1 MAAVNMVQALNMALR
16 QEMEKNTSVTVM
28 GEDVGR
34 AGGVFR
40 VTEGLFERF
49 GGERVI
55 DTPLSEAG
63 IAGAAIGM
71 AVCGLL
77 PVAEIQFMGFIYGA
91 FDQIINHAARLRN
104 RSRGRFSCPIVIRT
118 PYGAGIKALE
128 IHSESTEA
136 LFAHIPG
143 IKVVVPSGPYNA
155 KGLLVSAIRD
165 PDPVIFLEP
174 TRLYRMIKEEVPE
187 EPYSIPLGRGRKVKE
202 GKALTLI
209 SWGSMLQRALKA
221 AEGFSFDTDVI
232 DLMSLSPWDEEMV
245 LSSVKKTGRAVIV
258 QEAPKTC
265 GFASEVAATIA
276 EEAIAYLR
284 GPVLRVT
291 AYDVVL
297 PFSKLE
303 EYYMPSIER
312 IKNKIE
318 EAMRY

>member
-16 QEMEKNTSVTVM
+16 QEMEKDPSVVIL

-34 AGGVFR
+34 DGGVFR
-40 VTEGLFERF
+40 VTEGLFEKF
-49 GGERVI
+49 GGERI
-55 DTPLSEAG
+55 MDTPLSETG
-63 IAGAAIGM
+63 IVGAAIGM
-71 AVCGLL
+71 SACGLL
-77 PVAEIQFMGFIYGA
+77 PVVEIQFMGFIYGA
-91 FDQIINHAARLRN
+91 FDQIVNHAARLRS
-104 RSRGRFSCPIVIRT
+104 RSRGRFTCPLVIRT

-136 LFAHIPG
+136 LFAHIQG
-143 IKVVVPSGPYNA
+143 LKVAVPSGPYVA
-155 KGLLVSAIRD
+155 KGLLLSAIRD

-174 TRLYRMIKEEVPE
+174 ARLYRMIKEDVPE
-187 EPYSIPLGRGRKVKE
+187 EQYTIPLGRARKARE
-202 GKALTLI
+202 GKAVTLI
-209 SWGSMLQRALKA
+209 SWGSMLQRTMKA
-221 AEGFSFDTDVI
+221 ANGFDADVI
-232 DLMSLSPWDEEMV
+232 DLMSLSPWDAEMV
-245 LSSVKKTGRAVIV
+245 LSSVRKTGRAVIV

-276 EEAIAYLR
+276 EDAIAYLR
-284 GPVLRVT
+284 GPVLRVA

-303 EYYMPSIER
+303 DYYMPGIER